1 MLDKILYSVHADH
14 QFLETEKKVSGVEV
28 YAFDDGGCQG

>member
-14 QFLETEKKVSGVEV
+14 QFLETEKKVSDVEV
-28 YAFDDGGCQG
+28 WVTEGGGFGG